1 MRLFQNISAGRRYGR
16 TLKTLMSMETTF
28 ARKLAAFHS
37 NAYDAAHTLGPVLA
51 GEEYAFYTQ
60 GDNAEVQR
68 AWARENGLPKRA
80 TLDNILLAQIEAHKA
95 DVFYNLDLDNF
106 DDRFARRL
114 PGSVRARIGWHAA
127 PATRTDWTGYLM
139 VNNFPSILEVF
150 RSRGLRAA
158 YFAPA
163 HDPALDT
170 YAQNEQRDIDVL
182 FVGGY
187 SQYHSKRVA
196 VLEAVAALNGKH
208 RVVFALARS
217 RLNRIAETPLGLLG
231 PLRQYCRPERI
242 RAVAQEPVFGR
253 AYYDL
258 LARSKIV
265 LNGAIDMAGNDRGNM
280 RCWEA
285 LGARTLL
292 LSDEGNY
299 PAGMVDGETI
309 RTYRS
314 PRHAIELI
322 GDSLGNFA
330 GCRCVVAAGH
340 DMIRTRYSKAAQW
353 ASFQRLV
360 AEHF

>member
-1 MRLFQNISAGRRYGR
+1 
-16 TLKTLMSMETTF
+16 MSIEATF
-28 ARKLAAFHS
+28 ARKLATFHN
-37 NAYDAAHTLGPVLA
+37 NAYDAAHTLAPVLA
-51 GEEYAFYTQ
+51 GKEHAFYTH
-60 GDNAEVQR
+60 GDSPEVQR
-68 AWARENGLPKRA
+68 AWARENGLPSRA
-80 TLDNILLAQIEAHKA
+80 TLENILLTQIEAHKTE
-95 DVFYNLDLDNF
+95 VFYNLDLDNF
-106 DDRFARRL
+106 DNRFARRL

-139 VNNFPSILEVF
+139 VNNFPSFLEVF

-170 YAQNEQRDIDVL
+170 YARNEQRDIDVL

-187 SQYHSKRVA
+187 SQYHTKRVA
-196 VLEAVAALNGKH
+196 VLEAVAALDGKH
-208 RVVFALARS
+208 KVVFALARS

-231 PLRQYCRPERI
+231 PLRQYCRPEKI

-314 PRHAIELI
+314 PRHAVELI
-322 GDSLGNFA
+322 GDSLDNFA
-330 GCRCVVAAGH
+330 GCRCVAAAGH

-353 ASFQRLV
+353 ACFQRLV

>member
-1 MRLFQNISAGRRYGR
+1 MTLR
-16 TLKTLMSMETTF
+16 TLWGRYSPARNTPSIRRVTTQKCSELGHAKTGCQE
-28 ARKLAAFHS
+28 
-37 NAYDAAHTLGPVLA
+37 
-51 GEEYAFYTQ
+51 
-60 GDNAEVQR
+60 
-68 AWARENGLPKRA
+68 RA

-196 VLEAVAALNGKH
+196 VLEAVAALNGKL

-231 PLRQYCRPERI
+231 PLRQYCRPGKNSCRGPGTSI
-242 RAVAQEPVFGR
+242 RSR
-253 AYYDL
+253 L
-258 LARSKIV
+258 L
-265 LNGAIDMAGNDRGNM
+265 
-280 RCWEA
+280 
-285 LGARTLL
+285 
-292 LSDEGNY
+292 
-299 PAGMVDGETI
+299 
-309 RTYRS
+309 
-314 PRHAIELI
+314 
-322 GDSLGNFA
+322 
-330 GCRCVVAAGH
+330 
-340 DMIRTRYSKAAQW
+340 
-353 ASFQRLV
+353 
-360 AEHF
+360 